1 MNSSSVWML
10 PLVCEY
16 LTAFSD
22 KDDLF
27 SASTHL
33 SRSPLSRDFLWL
45 FFVAE
50 VWDAGAVW
58 CATPFE
64 IPTSTEDTP
73 PEKISSNYN
82 RSFHHS
88 TESLQS
94 PIAVCSLTG
103 LQTIRQKDWSTKT
116 PGKGQHWNWYVVTNI
131 LEEPAAEGSSNSTC
145 IGSNWQFYSSSINS
159 KKETFKLKNFRW
171 IIRVCCTV

>member
-1 MNSSSVWML
+1 MVTHYTSPLKTKTTNLPSLFPALGRAQCTNPNKVHKFTYFTYPTRSMNSSSVWML

-82 RSFHHS
+82 RPFHHS
-88 TESLQS
+88 TESLPS
-94 PIAVCSLTG
+94 PTTVCSLSG
-103 LQTIRQKDWSTKT
+103 LQT
-116 PGKGQHWNWYVVTNI
+116 NNLTN
-131 LEEPAAEGSSNSTC
+131 PT
-145 IGSNWQFYSSSINS
+145 
-159 KKETFKLKNFRW
+159 
-171 IIRVCCTV
+171 